1 MALKTISLIMDVNT
15 GEVRRVK
22 TEDELWKEVAVI
34 FDKINKSSD
43 GFEIVM
49 LIDDLKRNYS
59 ISKK

>member
-15 GEVRRVK
+15 GEVRRAK